1 VAYSRDSTRF
11 RLVIAVDT
19 ATTDDD
25 DDDDDDDDVDEEV
38 VKEDNDDEWIF
49 REEGRRMKAVAH
61 PSSPGK
67 ANSNDANSATKT
79 MRIMVV

>member
-1 VAYSRDSTRF
+1 MAYSRDSTRF

-19 ATTDDD
+19 ATT
-25 DDDDDDDDVDEEV
+25 DDDDDDDVDEEV

-79 MRIMVV
+79 MRCMVV

>member
-1 VAYSRDSTRF
+1 
-11 RLVIAVDT
+11 LVIAVDT
-19 ATTDDD
+19 AT

-79 MRIMVV
+79 MRIMAV

>member
-1 VAYSRDSTRF
+1 MAYSRDSTRF

-19 ATTDDD
+19 ATT

-79 MRIMVV
+79 MRCMVV